1 MLGGAN
7 ARASGYIGSA
17 NAITGGISN
26 LSNQY
31 YQNQLLNMLGNRSG
45 GASNVAFGGAP

>member
-1 MLGGAN
+1 MGGAN
-7 ARASGYIGSA
+7 ARASGYIGGA

-26 LSNQY
+26 LSNLY
-31 YQNQLLNMLGNRSG
+31 YQNQLLNMFANRGGG